1 MSWQKW
7 MSALLMVPIFSYVV
21 LCLGA
26 YLWGAGALPADRQP
40 NTGALPP
47 SMRAQYRAIH
57 GIHSDAAIRLNPL
70 TVPWHLFRQ
79 PAGTDEL
86 RLPTRAGRILLQ
98 RLGRPVGGT
107 RHLAAD
113 IAATIFVSRA
123 WSIDEQVNT
132 VLNEGFYGRG
142 AHGLPA
148 AAESW
153 YGQSPET
160 LWPEEFLALQVL
172 DRGPSF
178 YDPVC
183 HPERFEKRFRFV
195 SAHLNIPDIDTALA
209 RARERLRAHP
219 STCNSAFA
227 PAASMLPFP
236 VSNQAA

>member
-7 MSALLMVPIFSYVV
+7 ISALLLVPVVGYVV
-21 LCLGA
+21 LCLGV

-47 SMRAQYRAIH
+47 SMRAQFQAIH
-57 GIHSDAAIRLNPL
+57 GVHSDGAVRLNPL
-70 TVPWHLFRQ
+70 TAPWYFFRQ
-79 PAGTDEL
+79 SAGTDEL
-86 RLPTRAGRILLQ
+86 RLPAWAGRTLLQ
-98 RLGRPVGGT
+98 RSDRPVGGT
-107 RHLAAD
+107 RRVAAD

-148 AAESW
+148 AAKAW

-183 HPERFEKRFRFV
+183 YPKRFEERFRFV

-219 STCNSAFA
+219 SACNSASA
-227 PAASMLPFP
+227 PATTLLPFP